1 MRLVFQG
8 NSHQTVGVGWS
19 KCQSF
24 LWFFG
29 FCFRFKTLKRTDA
42 SWTSR
47 FFFFPLNVMHCV
59 RRYQIN
65 DTLTLFVLSA
75 TGLTESSERCS
86 EEERTHLGSKV
97 NVRQEA
103 GGAGCSLVRRSSRWP
118 SPPRWS
124 HTTPPMGGKRR
135 WTQVRRLSSV
145 QQIVKWKNLRAR
157 NLSFGRVGG

>member
-1 MRLVFQG
+1 MLVEANVRAFCDSLVSVFVLKPLKG
-8 NSHQTVGVGWS
+8 QTRVELLV
-19 KCQSF
+19 
-24 LWFFG
+24 
-29 FCFRFKTLKRTDA
+29 
-42 SWTSR
+42 

-75 TGLTESSERCS
+75 TGLTKSSERCS

-118 SPPRWS
+118 SPPR
-124 HTTPPMGGKRR
+124 
-135 WTQVRRLSSV
+135 
-145 QQIVKWKNLRAR
+145 
-157 NLSFGRVGG
+157 